1 MTAIAAD
8 ERHGATLRT
17 LIQFIH
23 DHFEHVVDRT
33 VAIARDQVGTAY
45 ATIPLDDLRPRLAA
59 GLKHVVADL
68 DADPPHHYGDHISA
82 NMERR
87 VREGYG
93 VHELHAVIRMPE
105 CLLSELCRELYPD
118 AESRL
123 VAVERYHFTLG
134 AARRA
139 MFEAFAAATKV
150 VLGEKL
156 DIIEQLSS
164 PVIRIY
170 TGVVL
175 VPLVG
180 LLDAHRSQRI
190 LDNLLAAVVKERAS
204 VVILDLTGVPAIDA
218 GVVRGLTS
226 LTQACRLLGASVVV
240 VGINP
245 AIARTMTEEQV
256 DLAGVVTL
264 SDLKAGLELA
274 LGLHDLAIQ
283 PRRA

>member
-1 MTAIAAD
+1 
-8 ERHGATLRT
+8 LRT
-17 LIQFIH
+17 LIRFIH

-33 VAIARDQVGTAY
+33 VAIARDQAGTAY
-45 ATIPLDDLRPRLAA
+45 ATTPIDDLRPRIAA
-59 GLKHVVADL
+59 ALKHIVADL

-82 NMERR
+82 HMERR

-93 VHELHAVIRMPE
+93 VHDMHAVIHMPE

-118 AESRL
+118 AEARL
-123 VAVERYHFTLG
+123 VAVERYHLTLG
-134 AARRA
+134 AARRVL
-139 MFEAFAAATKV
+139 FEAFAASTKV

-170 TGVVL
+170 TGVLL

-190 LDNLLAAVVKERAS
+190 LESLLHAVVKERAS

-218 GVVRGLTS
+218 GVVHGLTRV
-226 LTQACRLLGASVVV
+226 TQASRLLGASVVV

-245 AIARTMTEEQV
+245 VIARTLTQEDV

-264 SDLKAGLELA
+264 ADLKAGLELA

-283 PRRA
+283 PRKA